1 MTRLMGRSSRLRRGP
16 RGRTARSPG
25 ARTPSGKE
33 NGAMAD
39 RVSVLSGP
47 LSAEAPVG
55 MLVVNALA
63 KGASRLHG
71 AILMVEKD
79 EDDAIHQVRVAC
91 RRLRSDKLLAG
102 DWARQLRA
110 DLAALALACGEARD
124 LEVIAALVGE
134 TVSSEDDQDHVD
146 TILTTLTLVLERAA
160 ARSAEV

>member
-1 MTRLMGRSSRLRRGP
+1 MTRLIGRSSRLRRSP
-16 RGRTARSPG
+16 RGRTARGPG

-63 KGASRLHG
+63 KGASRLQG
-71 AILMVEKD
+71 AILMIEKD

-91 RRLRSDKLLAG
+91 RRLRSDLKLFRNLLAG
-102 DWARQLRA
+102 DWAQQLRS

-124 LEVIAALVGE
+124 LEVIAALV
-134 TVSSEDDQDHVD
+134 
-146 TILTTLTLVLERAA
+146 
-160 ARSAEV
+160 